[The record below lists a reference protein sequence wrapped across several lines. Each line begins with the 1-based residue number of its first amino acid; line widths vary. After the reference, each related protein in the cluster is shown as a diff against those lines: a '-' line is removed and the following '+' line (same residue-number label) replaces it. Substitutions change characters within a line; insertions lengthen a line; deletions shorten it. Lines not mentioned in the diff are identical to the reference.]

1 MWLML
6 QQDVPDD
13 FVIATGRTTS
23 VRDMCKIAFQHVGLN
38 YEDHVVIDPKFY
50 RPAEIDIL
58 IGNPTKA
65 KEKLKWTAKTTLEEL
80 IVMMVEADLER
91 VAAEKGK

>member
-6 QQDVPDD
+6 QQNVPDD

-23 VRDMCKIAFQHVGLN
+23 VRDMCKIAFKHVGLN